1 MSGDIVQLPEMRQ
14 EIISAVKAL
23 SDSDYQQRVWIDRI
37 YPHAD
42 FFDDFTLNVNT
53 LYDDTTVLDDP
64 AAALGQ
70 TLADDAE
77 VEAMQCL
84 ADRLDEILDAIGR
97 DADDIAFLRS
107 PLWSGVVTAA
117 QEALRVLGR

>member
-1 MSGDIVQLPEMRQ
+1 MSRDFGNLPAMRR
-14 EIISAVKAL
+14 EIISAVRAL

-64 AAALGQ
+64 AAALGR

-84 ADRLDEILDAIGR
+84 AGRLDEILDTVGR
-97 DADDIAFLRS
+97 EADDIAFLQS

-117 QEALRVLGR
+117 QEALRLLDR

>member
-1 MSGDIVQLPEMRQ
+1 MSREFVNLPEMRK

-23 SDSDYQQRVWIDRI
+23 SDTDYQQRVWIDQI

-42 FFDDFTLNVNT
+42 FFDDFTLNVNV

-70 TLADDAE
+70 TLANDTE
-77 VEAMQCL
+77 VAAMQQL
-84 ADRLDEILDAIGR
+84 AGRLGDILDSVGR
-97 DADDIAFLRS
+97 DADDLAFLQS

-117 QEALRVLGR
+117 QEALRVLT

>member
-1 MSGDIVQLPEMRQ
+1 MSHEFVNLPEMRK

-23 SDSDYQQRVWIDRI
+23 SDTDYQQRVWIDQI
-37 YPHAD
+37 YPNAD
-42 FFDDFTLNVNT
+42 FFDDFTLNVNV

-70 TLADDAE
+70 TLANDAE
-77 VEAMQCL
+77 VAAMQRL
-84 ADRLDEILDAIGR
+84 AGRLGDILDSVGR
-97 DADDIAFLRS
+97 DADDLTFLQS

-117 QEALRVLGR
+117 QEALRVLT